1 MQQPKIKYHTVR
13 DNILQKQTKT
23 ATNLDLNQVSVLE
36 QGLTN
41 IQNSWILIAKNSI
54 SSHNLVWL
62 WQQSSEGSL
71 YFSCPNVEEMKMQ
84 LYEQNTWILFRMCTS
99 EETLPPFLP
108 PSLSSFFLPSQSW
121 LVSSEELL
129 LIHKSKKQRHLE
141 KKIQPWL
148 SPIFGCSQN
157 YPGSFV
163 KTNKNKTGKY
173 QRVPGP
179 TEPAGLEGRH
189 YYTALEPC
197 CKA

>member
-141 KKIQPWL
+141 KKNPTMIEPHLWLLSKLSRELCEDKQKQDRQISESPWTHWASWARRETL
-148 SPIFGCSQN
+148 LYSSG
-157 YPGSFV
+157 
-163 KTNKNKTGKY
+163 T
-173 QRVPGP
+173 
-179 TEPAGLEGRH
+179 L
-189 YYTALEPC
+189 L
-197 CKA
+197 